1 MMFIITVPQKYW
13 SKHFCSI
20 WSFKMLIDYHNCT
33 VNSIDLMGWGWWDD
47 QQKIFASHLW
57 GRCCVP
63 RKTQLGQNAE
73 ALHVPQSR
81 RQQGRASLRPDHWQ
95 PMTSRVGATKGPPR
109 GRHQHTEMSPWGSSI
124 AFYLGP
130 TRGQL
135 WTAISSTRGPDKTL
149 DVTFQ
154 NLLKFS
160 HANRGLEAHL
170 VHIVGSE
177 DLLKTSEGI
186 VQSFDIKWW
195 RHLEKYH

>member
-1 MMFIITVPQKYW
+1 MRW
-13 SKHFCSI
+13 STKNICFPSLR
-20 WSFKMLIDYHNCT
+20 KMLWPKEDTIRTEC
-33 VNSIDLMGWGWWDD
+33 WG
-47 QQKIFASHLW
+47 
-57 GRCCVP
+57 P
-63 RKTQLGQNAE
+63 
-73 ALHVPQSR
+73 P
-81 RQQGRASLRPDHWQ
+81 RASVSPAAGPGKPEARPWQ

-109 GRHQHTEMSPWGSSI
+109 GRHQHTEMIPWGSSI

-130 TRGQL
+130 PRGQL

-177 DLLKTSEGI
+177 DLLKTWEGI
-186 VQSFDIKWW
+186 VQSFNIKWW
-195 RHLEKYH
+195 RYLEKDR